1 MALDPKEK
9 KRRSD
14 ARFEIRARE
23 LALRRLATPLKQAK
37 AAGEKIK
44 EKRRQKV
51 ADLSAY
57 KDVDEASEAFGYGQI
72 SESEYS
78 AILDYLEAGEQ
89 FVEEISPEEAAAS
102 ILEECVAR
110 ITREI
115 AEFRWDLLSPEEKER
130 RRAQSEELKNRT
142 QRRHNDD

>member
-51 ADLSAY
+51 ADLPWTLP
-57 KDVDEASEAFGYGQI
+57 G
-72 SESEYS
+72 
-78 AILDYLEAGEQ
+78 LLE
-89 FVEEISPEEAAAS
+89 
-102 ILEECVAR
+102 
-110 ITREI
+110 
-115 AEFRWDLLSPEEKER
+115 
-130 RRAQSEELKNRT
+130 
-142 QRRHNDD
+142 